1 MTAREAIKAAA
12 CKVLK
17 NLSSKKYH
25 ALGIATYLVHGGH
38 IDSMSYTAIVL
49 AFLGAQGAL
58 DFTNPSRGR
67 PRGPS
72 RPWGY
77 PKQHSHRR
85 TQQTTPEPPQEPQE
99 NLLPMS
105 ERRPGDL

>member
-25 ALGIATYLVHGGH
+25 ALGIATYLVHDGH

-58 DFTNPSRGR
+58 DFTSPGRNR
-67 PRGPS
+67 PRGPYRPWS
-72 RPWGY
+72 RP
-77 PKQHSHRR
+77 PQHSHRK
-85 TQQTTPEPPQEPQE
+85 TQTTTPEQPQEPQE